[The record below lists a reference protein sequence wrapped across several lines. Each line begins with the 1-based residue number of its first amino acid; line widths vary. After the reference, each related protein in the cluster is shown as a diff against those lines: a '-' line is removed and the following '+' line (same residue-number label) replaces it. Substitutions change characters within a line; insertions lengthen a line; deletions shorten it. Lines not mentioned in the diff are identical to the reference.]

1 MTPGHDGGCRCTP
14 CRDARSAYVTRT
26 RTEQGLSPTITD
38 PVALALI
45 AQGVKATRESQQ
57 DAA

>member
-1 MTPGHDGGCRCTP
+1 MIAGHDGGCRCVP
-14 CRDARSAYVTRT
+14 CRDARREYVTRT

-45 AQGVKATRESQQ
+45 AQGVKATRESRQ